1 MQVLPL
7 ERFIRCVQ
15 FTLNDIA
22 RQEDFESG
30 MLRQKYLLH
39 FLYKYISRCVYNE
52 VSAVGYTQVK

>member
-39 FLYKYISRCVYNE
+39 FLYKYISRCV
-52 VSAVGYTQVK
+52 Q